1 MQRAKL
7 RKICQSEDDKGHT
20 FIIEIVAAK
29 VKVLKRRIVGQSFAT
44 CVQTFCASVIAVLV
58 KMDEIA

>member
-1 MQRAKL
+1 M
-7 RKICQSEDDKGHT
+7 
-20 FIIEIVAAK
+20 IEIVAAK

-58 KMDEIA
+58 KMEEIA

>member
-7 RKICQSEDDKGHT
+7 RKIRQSVDDKVHT
-20 FIIEIVAAK
+20 FMIEIVAAK
-29 VKVLKRRIVGQSFAT
+29 VKVLKLRSVGQRFAN
-44 CVQTFCASVIAVLV
+44 CVQTFCASVIAVIV